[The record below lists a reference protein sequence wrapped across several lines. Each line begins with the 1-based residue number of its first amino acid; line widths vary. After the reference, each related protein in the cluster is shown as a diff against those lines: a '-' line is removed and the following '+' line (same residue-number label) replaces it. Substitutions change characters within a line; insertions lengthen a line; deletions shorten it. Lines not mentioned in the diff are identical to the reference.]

1 MSLDRYV
8 KNARLRREAMSAKEI
23 TDQSGLVAQSMKDVS
38 AQNISDGLRFYT
50 TFNAVLA
57 LANIALRASGYPKR
71 HTFSRK
77 ASDSKR
83 PSIKFRLRFRGHS
96 AR

>member
-38 AQNISDGLRFYT
+38 AQNISDGLRF
-50 TFNAVLA
+50 
-57 LANIALRASGYPKR
+57 
-71 HTFSRK
+71 
-77 ASDSKR
+77 
-83 PSIKFRLRFRGHS
+83 
-96 AR
+96 